1 MKNIYQDVTN
11 RIIAELEKGCAPW
24 VKPWSASSGVPMN
37 AVSKRPYS
45 GVNVL
50 LLWLAMDVGAYAY
63 SRWLTFKQAKDAG
76 LHIRKGEKGV
86 RVVFVKNRMDST
98 VDDNEDESIS
108 KIVHI
113 MRSFVVFNIQQC
125 EGDEAVLKKLHHPGL
140 VKPLWKD
147 GDQYELAYRIF
158 EDSGAKKVTGSKACY
173 MPEKN
178 VIAMPT
184 LDAFMEKAKEAGG
197 DIRRTHRNPAYNAY
211 FATLFHEMTHW
222 TGHESRLDRDLT
234 GRFGDASYAA
244 EELIA
249 EIGSAFTCAHAGIAG
264 QLQHASYIK
273 SWLELLKSDD
283 RAIFTAASKAQ
294 QACDFLLSMQEEQ
307 KQVQAA

>member
-24 VKPWSASSGVPMN
+24 VKPWSASCGVPMN

-50 LLWLAMDVGAYAY
+50 LLWLAMEAGAYAY

-76 LHIRKGEKGV
+76 LHIRKCEKGV
-86 RVVFVKNRMDST
+86 RVVFVKNRMDRT
-98 VDDNEDESIS
+98 VDDNEEESIS
-108 KIVHI
+108 KVVHI

-125 EGDEAVLKKLHHPGL
+125 EGDEAILKKLHHPGSD
-140 VKPLWKD
+140 KPLWKD

-158 EDSGAKKVTGSKACY
+158 ENSGAKKVTGSEACY
-173 MPEKN
+173 MPKKD
-178 VIAMPT
+178 VIVMPT
-184 LDAFMEKAKEAGG
+184 MDAFIKKAKEAGG
-197 DIRRTHRNPAYNAY
+197 DTRRTHRNPAYDAY
-211 FATLFHEMTHW
+211 FATMFHEMTHW
-222 TGHESRLDRDLT
+222 AGHESRLDRDLK

-264 QLQHASYIK
+264 QPQHASYIE
-273 SWLELLKSDD
+273 SWLKLLKSDS

-307 KQVQAA
+307 RQVHTA